1 MKTIKLNKGVLRLPD
16 CWDDLSYK
24 EKIFAFGLLQQVIGG
39 KISAS
44 EFRLLMLQKLTGYK
58 PTSELTVLAIKW
70 ICYGAA
76 LLFVRLYSLL
86 FVKKYVRSVWLEQW
100 KEQYRPR
107 AKDREQIN
115 MNLFL
120 LSEKIDF
127 AFRIEE
133 NKIIINNDFKKNPV
147 PYILLPKKWFRWY
160 RGRKFNKGISA
171 FTDITGKE
179 YSDCFDLYV
188 AYHESKDQA
197 FRDSCLNQIIA
208 ILYPCTKNYQ
218 KNMVSDHAER
228 IAALDPA
235 IKFGILLWFTGIVD
249 YYTSHPVYSI
259 LYPKGDK
266 EASDKIGTGMN
277 SIVLMV
283 TQKGY
288 NPKENISLNDLFDVQ
303 IEMLKNRLAE
313 ALASG
318 AKIEE
323 VAKKTGLSIIQINQ
337 LT

>member
-1 MKTIKLNKGVLRLPD
+1 MKTIKLNKGQIQLPE

-24 EKIFAFGLLQQVIGG
+24 EKLYAFRLLQQVIAGT
-39 KISAS
+39 ISPA
-44 EFRLLMLQKLTGYK
+44 EFRLLMLQNLTGYK
-58 PTSELTVLAIKW
+58 QTSEVITLVVKW
-70 ICYGAA
+70 ICYGIA
-76 LLFVRLYSLL
+76 LLFVYLYSLL
-86 FVKKYVRSVWLEQW
+86 FIKKYIRSIWIGEW
-100 KEQYRPR
+100 KDQYRPR

-133 NKIIINNDFKKNPV
+133 NQIQINNDFKKNPV
-147 PYILLPKKWFRWY
+147 PFIRLPKKYFRRY
-160 RGRKFNKGISA
+160 KGRKFNKGISA

-188 AYHESKDQA
+188 AYHESEDTA
-197 FRDSCLNQIIA
+197 FRNSCLNKIIA
-208 ILYPCTKNYQ
+208 ILYPCTKDYQ
-218 KNMVSDHAER
+218 KNLVSDHAEK

-235 IKFGILLWFTGIVD
+235 IKFGILLWFTGIVN
-249 YYTSHPVYSI
+249 YYTTHPVYSI

-266 EASDKIGTGMN
+266 EVMDKISTGMN

-288 NPKENISLNDLFDVQ
+288 NPKDKISLNDLFDVQ
-303 IEMLKNRLAE
+303 IEILKDRLSE
-313 ALASG
+313 ALSKG

-323 VAKKTGLSIIQINQ
+323 LAKKTGLSITQINK